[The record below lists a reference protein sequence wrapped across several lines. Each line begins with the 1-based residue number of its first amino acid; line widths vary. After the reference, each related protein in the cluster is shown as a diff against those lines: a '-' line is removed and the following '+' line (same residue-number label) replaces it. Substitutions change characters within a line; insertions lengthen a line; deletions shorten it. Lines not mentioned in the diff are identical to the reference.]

1 MKEWLAEKIEEA
13 LQNYFNG
20 VKERAL
26 ENIDVL
32 VNHLIN
38 TLDDVTYLL
47 ALYGGAACIIAKIC
61 GSTRAKKYF
70 FAFQIAH
77 VFVKGLL

>member
-1 MKEWLAEKIEEA
+1 MKEWIEGA
-13 LQNYFNG
+13 INSYFNG
-20 VKERAL
+20 MKQRAL
-26 ENIDVL
+26 ENVDVL
-32 VNHLIN
+32 VEHLIN
-38 TLDDVTYLL
+38 ALDEMSYVL
-47 ALYGGAACIIAKIC
+47 ALYGGAACVIAKIC

>member
-32 VNHLIN
+32 VNHVIN
-38 TLDDVTYLL
+38 TLNDATYLL